1 MSVSASMNARPLLYL
16 LPAAGGSGPVAG
28 GSGPVAG
35 GSGPVA
41 GGSGL
46 TTCACGGLTDCGCGC
61 GCGLIGVDHSGMA
74 STSASQQG

>member
-16 LPAAGGSGPVAG
+16 LPAAG